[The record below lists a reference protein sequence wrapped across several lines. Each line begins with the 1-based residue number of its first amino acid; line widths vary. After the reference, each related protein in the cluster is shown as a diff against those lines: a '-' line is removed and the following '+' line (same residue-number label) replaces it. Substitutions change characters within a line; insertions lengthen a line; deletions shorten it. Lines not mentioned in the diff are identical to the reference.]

1 MQKPTSERICAARE
15 AAGLTQ
21 SAAAALV
28 HANLRSWQKWEAGER
43 AMHPA
48 FWELFLIKTSRLHTQ
63 SKGQIG
69 SGAVPQLLR

>member
-1 MQKPTSERICAARE
+1 MRQPASDEIRAGRE

-48 FWELFLIKTSRLHTQ
+48 FWELFLIKS
-63 SKGQIG
+63 GQQR
-69 SGAVPQLLR
+69 SMQ

>member
-1 MQKPTSERICAARE
+1 MKQPAPDEICAARE

-48 FWELFLIKTSRLHTQ
+48 FWELFLIKSGQQQ
-63 SKGQIG
+63 SIQ
-69 SGAVPQLLR
+69 

>member
-1 MQKPTSERICAARE
+1 MKQPASDEIRAGRE

-48 FWELFLIKTSRLHTQ
+48 FWELFLIKS
-63 SKGQIG
+63 GQQR
-69 SGAVPQLLR
+69 SAQ

>member
-1 MQKPTSERICAARE
+1 MKQPAPDEIRAGRE

-48 FWELFLIKTSRLHTQ
+48 FWELFLIKS
-63 SKGQIG
+63 GQQR
-69 SGAVPQLLR
+69 SMQ

>member
-1 MQKPTSERICAARE
+1 MQKPTSEQICAARE

-48 FWELFLIKTSRLHTQ
+48 FWELFQIKSV
-63 SKGQIG
+63 SIKEK
-69 SGAVPQLLR
+69 AD

>member
-1 MQKPTSERICAARE
+1 MTQPAPDEIRAARE

-21 SAAAALV
+21 FAAAALV

-48 FWELFLIKTSRLHTQ
+48 FWELFLIKS
-63 SKGQIG
+63 GQQHSI
-69 SGAVPQLLR
+69 Q

>member
-1 MQKPTSERICAARE
+1 MKLPAPDEIRAGRE

-48 FWELFLIKTSRLHTQ
+48 FWELFLIKS
-63 SKGQIG
+63 GQQR
-69 SGAVPQLLR
+69 SAQ

>member
-1 MQKPTSERICAARE
+1 MKQPAPDEICAARE

-48 FWELFLIKTSRLHTQ
+48 FWELFLIKMGL
-63 SKGQIG
+63 GQCPSSCG
-69 SGAVPQLLR
+69 EKKRRQ

>member
-1 MQKPTSERICAARE
+1 MTQPAPDEIRAGRE

-28 HANLRSWQKWEAGER
+28 HANLRSWQRWEAGER

-48 FWELFLIKTSRLHTQ
+48 FWELFLIKS
-63 SKGQIG
+63 GQQR
-69 SGAVPQLLR
+69 SMQ

>member
-1 MQKPTSERICAARE
+1 MTQPAPDEIRAARE

-48 FWELFLIKTSRLHTQ
+48 FWELFLIKTNRLHTQ
-63 SKGQIG
+63 SKGQIH
-69 SGAVPQLLR
+69 PLPHDQ

>member
-1 MQKPTSERICAARE
+1 MTQPAPDEIRAARE

-48 FWELFLIKTSRLHTQ
+48 FWELFLIKSGQQQ
-63 SKGQIG
+63 SIQ
-69 SGAVPQLLR
+69 

>member
-1 MQKPTSERICAARE
+1 MTQPAPDEIRAGRE

-48 FWELFLIKTSRLHTQ
+48 FWELFLIKS
-63 SKGQIG
+63 GQQR
-69 SGAVPQLLR
+69 SAQ

>member
-1 MQKPTSERICAARE
+1 MQKPTSEQICAARE

-48 FWELFLIKTSRLHTQ
+48 FWELFLIKMGLGRCPSSCGEKKRRQ
-63 SKGQIG
+63 
-69 SGAVPQLLR
+69 

>member
-1 MQKPTSERICAARE
+1 MTQPKPDEIRAARE

-21 SAAAALV
+21 STAAEIV

-48 FWELFLIKTSRLHTQ
+48 FWELFLIKINPR
-63 SKGQIG
+63 KY
-69 SGAVPQLLR
+69 PE

>member
-1 MQKPTSERICAARE
+1 MQKPTSEQICAARE

-43 AMHPA
+43 AMHTA
-48 FWELFLIKTSRLHTQ
+48 FWELF
-63 SKGQIG
+63 
-69 SGAVPQLLR
+69 